1 MRIFSCFLS
10 GIVLFIL
17 TGCMP
22 SSEEIKKETIE
33 SGEQAFLSKKQKSN
47 ETSNLFSYYLPED
60 FQVKEMKKANVLLEK
75 GNQSFILFV
84 NQNEDESSKV
94 SYETLAEQYKEP
106 FISETFERD
115 NEFGYIFVVKID
127 KNLYE
132 VTVGLGGTKLTTES
146 EAHNLHDDVQV
157 MMEIVKSV
165 Q

>member
-10 GIVLFIL
+10 AIVLFIL

-22 SSEEIKKETIE
+22 SSEEIKKDTLENT
-33 SGEQAFLSKKQKSN
+33 EQAFLSKKQEIN
-47 ETSNLFSYYLPED
+47 ETSKQFSYYLPED
-60 FQVKEMKKANVLLEK
+60 FQVKETKNFNVLLEK

-84 NQNEDESSKV
+84 NQNEEENSRV
-94 SYETLAEQYKEP
+94 SYDTLVEQYKDP

-115 NEFGYIFVVKID
+115 HQFGYLFVVKVD

-132 VTVGLGGTKLTTES
+132 VTVGIGGIKLTTES
-146 EAHNLHDDVQV
+146 EAHNLHDDAQV